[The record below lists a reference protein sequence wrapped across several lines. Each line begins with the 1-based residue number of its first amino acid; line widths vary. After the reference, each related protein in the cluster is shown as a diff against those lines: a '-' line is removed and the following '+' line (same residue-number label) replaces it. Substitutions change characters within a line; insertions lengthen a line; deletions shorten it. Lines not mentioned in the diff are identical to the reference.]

1 LMDDFGAP
9 MLFNFREIYH
19 GSKFIFV

>member
-1 LMDDFGAP
+1 MDDFGAP